1 MNTWVNNYCW
11 RLGGFKKSGFDRAS
25 LGLHCTQIPAY
36 YRLQIFHF
44 KVWQEN
50 RFAAVMRRDPKHAE
64 ELDNKLQENVVQ
76 KNHLLQVLNKE
87 DLEGQF
93 SKLVEGLS
101 DAKSSGD
108 SITVLYGSE
117 SGNAEEQAKNLMQDL
132 IARGLKAAVSSL
144 DDFEFEELP
153 NQKIMILVVST
164 CGLGEYPAN
173 CKQTW
178 LKLQSADLPMSWLSG
193 VKFCVFGLGD
203 STYSQFCVAAAGFD
217 TRLGELGGQ
226 RMLKRGVGDDRDE
239 DRYYTGWE
247 AWLPELWKVL
257 GAPALPLSQD
267 IPAPSYRVDASPGT
281 LGKPPVSD
289 DDIIPPGANRLTLLM
304 NNVLTGD
311 AKYDRDIRHYEFKIE
326 GTNVSYKTGESLAI
340 WPRNP
345 EDKVL
350 EFCQMMGFDPAQ
362 NLRVLPLDGARN
374 WCPTELSVRQLF
386 SHVLDIFG
394 KPNRKFYQTLAL
406 FAKDEGEKKQLQSIV
421 ENSKEGAALYRD
433 LTQDFYHH
441 ADVLKKFASARPP
454 IEHLLQM
461 MPVLKPRSY
470 SIASSPLMH
479 PDKIQLCVVLVDWT
493 VETTKELRLG
503 ECTGRDTALMRV
515 IFSMILGPCRS
526 VIEFS
531 CNHMIYIY
539 I

>member
-1 MNTWVNNYCW
+1 MPNSV
-11 RLGGFKKSGFDRAS
+11 
-25 LGLHCTQIPAY
+25 
-36 YRLQIFHF
+36 
-44 KVWQEN
+44 QEN

-64 ELDNKLQENVVQ
+64 ELDNKLQENLVQ

-117 SGNAEEQAKNLMQDL
+117 TGNAEEQAKNLMQDL
-132 IARGLKAAVSSL
+132 IARGLKATVSSL
-144 DDFEFEELP
+144 DDFEFDELP
-153 NQKIMILVVST
+153 NQKILILVVST

-178 LKLQSADLPMSWLSG
+178 LKLQSADLPMSWLAG

-267 IPAPSYRVDASPGT
+267 IPAPSYRVDVSPGT
-281 LGKPPVSD
+281 LEKPPVSD
-289 DDIIPPGANRLTLLM
+289 DDIIPPGANRLTLLT
-304 NNVLTGD
+304 NDILTGD

-326 GTNVSYKTGESLAI
+326 GTNVAYKTGESLAI

-345 EDKVL
+345 QDKVL
-350 EFCQMMGFDPAQ
+350 EFCEMMGFDAAQ
-362 NLRVLPLDGARN
+362 HLRILPLEGARN

-394 KPNRKFYQTLAL
+394 KPNRKFFQTLAL
-406 FAKDEGEKKQLQSIV
+406 FAKDEAEKKQLQSIV

-433 LTQDFYHH
+433 LTHDFAHH

-493 VETTKELRLG
+493 VESTKELRLG
-503 ECTGRDTALMRV
+503 ECTGHDLLLLTLLHKRHRQTPRTASNLTLKQREKHI
-515 IFSMILGPCRS
+515 IFLYEAF
-526 VIEFS
+526 V
-531 CNHMIYIY
+531 
-539 I
+539 

>member
-1 MNTWVNNYCW
+1 
-11 RLGGFKKSGFDRAS
+11 
-25 LGLHCTQIPAY
+25 
-36 YRLQIFHF
+36 
-44 KVWQEN
+44 
-50 RFAAVMRRDPKHAE
+50 MRRDPKHAE

-132 IARGLKAAVSSL
+132 IARGLKATVSSL

-193 VKFCVFGLGD
+193 VKFAVFGLGD
-203 STYSQFCVAAAGFD
+203 STYSQFCVAAAGYD

-281 LGKPPVSD
+281 LEKPPVSD
-289 DDIIPPGANRLTLLM
+289 DDIIPPGANRLTLLT
-304 NNVLTGD
+304 NKVLTGD

-345 EDKVL
+345 VDKVL

-362 NLRVLPLDGARN
+362 NLRVLPLEGARN

-421 ENSKEGAALYRD
+421 ENNKEGAALYRD
-433 LTQDFYHH
+433 LTHDFYHH
-441 ADVLKKFASARPP
+441 ADVLKKFPSARPP

-493 VETTKELRLG
+493 VETTQEFRLG
-503 ECTGRDTALMRV
+503 ECTGWDTALMRV
-515 IFSMILGPCRS
+515 IFSMKEDKEEHLFHEREYSIGQRPPSWNR
-526 VIEFS
+526 
-531 CNHMIYIY
+531 M
-539 I
+539 